1 MKKSISL
8 GIIGTGRIA
17 GRFVKEACYV
27 PEIELSAVY
36 NPHIFSAER
45 FAAVADCGIPTDDLE
60 DFLSRVDAVYI
71 ASPHG
76 THYEYA
82 KKALLSGKHVICEK
96 PMTLSGA
103 EAEELCRL
111 SFENRR
117 VLMESL
123 KTAYCPGYHDL
134 RKVIKEGIIG
144 QVVGVEATF
153 TRLTPQ
159 NARECIDTEFGG
171 SFTEFG
177 TYGMLPVFDFLGS
190 DFDNV
195 RFASV
200 YGDNGLD
207 VYTKAFF
214 EYYDLERGSGTE
226 EFRNLRAEAVVTA
239 GIGVKSEGQL
249 LITGT
254 KGYILSPSPW
264 WLNTYFE
271 VRFEDPNHIERH
283 KNSYEGDGLR
293 YEIRAFKEAI
303 ESEKY
308 GEMCGRDEITRAFIM
323 EKFLSRRN
331 IKNQR

>member
-1 MKKSISL
+1 MGKIFFL

-17 GRFVKEACYV
+17 KRFAKEMQYV
-27 PEIELSAVY
+27 SGIELSAVY
-36 NPHIFSAER
+36 NPHILSAER
-45 FAAVADCGIPTDDLE
+45 FAAEAGCGVHTDDLN

-96 PMTLSGA
+96 PMSLCKA

-111 SFENRR
+111 SLENRR

-123 KTAYCPGYHDL
+123 KTAHCPGYHDL
-134 RKVIKEGIIG
+134 RRVIKDGTIG
-144 QVVGVEATF
+144 QVVGVEAAF
-153 TRLTPQ
+153 TRLTPK
-159 NARECIDTEFGG
+159 NVREYTDTEFGG

-177 TYGMLPVFDFLGS
+177 SYGMLPVLDFLGT

-200 YGDNGLD
+200 YAENGLD
-207 VYTKAFF
+207 MYTKAFF
-214 EYYDLERGSGTE
+214 EYYDPERGAGTE
-226 EFRNLRAEAVVTA
+226 EFRNLRAEAVVTT

-264 WLNTYFE
+264 WLNSYFE

-283 KNSYEGDGLR
+283 ENPYEGDGLR
-293 YEIRAFKEAI
+293 YEIKAFKEAI

-308 GEMCGRDEITRAFIM
+308 GEMCGKDEITRAFIM

-331 IKNQR
+331 KKK